1 VTKDIFIGIDGG
13 GTKTKVRVEHSD
25 GQLIGQAVSG
35 PSNIR
40 LSVDKAW
47 QSIYHAISE
56 VLNSAAISLEDKN
69 YHFHVG
75 MGLAGCEV
83 ADIRH
88 DFLSRPH
95 PFTTLELNSDAHT
108 ACVGA
113 HGGKEGAIIIVGTGV
128 VGYQIQAGKGTKV
141 SGWGFPH
148 DDEGGGA
155 WLGLEAVRL
164 TFQWIDHRTERSP
177 LVEDIFSYFNSS
189 LEQFVSWSNRANS
202 TEFAKLA
209 PLVINHSQQ
218 EEIAAVRLMKKAA
231 HAIDRVGVALAKTQ
245 TKPLQCSLF
254 GGIAPFLEPW
264 LSDELRETLVAREGD
279 ANVGA
284 VLMVREAVKN
294 PSRNTQKKEVIR

>member
-47 QSIYHAISE
+47 QSIFHAISE
-56 VLNSAAISLEDKN
+56 VLNSADISLEDKN
-69 YHFHVG
+69 YRFHVG

-83 ADIRH
+83 ADIRN
-88 DFLSRPH
+88 DFLNRPH

-113 HGGKEGAIIIVGTGV
+113 HGGKEGAIIIVGTGA

-177 LVEDIFSYFNSS
+177 LVEDIFSYFNNN
-189 LEQFVSWSNRANS
+189 LEHFVSWSNRANS

-245 TKPLQCSLF
+245 TTPLRCSLF

-264 LSDELRETLVAREGD
+264 LSEELRETLVARESD
-279 ANVGA
+279 ANIGA
-284 VLMVREAVKN
+284 VLMIREAVKK
-294 PSRNTQKKEVIR
+294 PSRNAQKEIIR